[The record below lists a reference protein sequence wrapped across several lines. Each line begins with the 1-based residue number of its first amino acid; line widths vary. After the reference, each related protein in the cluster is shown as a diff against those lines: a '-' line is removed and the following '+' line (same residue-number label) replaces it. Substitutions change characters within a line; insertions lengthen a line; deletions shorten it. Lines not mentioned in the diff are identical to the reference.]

1 MKNKS
6 TLLLHSCCAPCS
18 SSVIERLCKNFEI
31 TVFYYNPNI
40 YPKDEYIKRKDE
52 QFRLLKQLNIKF
64 IEGKYEPEKYLKCLQ
79 DFQNQKEGETR
90 CYQCYKLRLSETF
103 KKAQELNFDFFTTTL
118 SVSPMK
124 KANWINEIGLELQNK
139 SCKFLAEDFKKKN
152 GFKRSVELSKIY
164 NLYRQTYCGCQ
175 MSYETSKAKK
185 VKED

>member
-79 DFQNQKEGETR
+79 NFKNQKEGETR

-124 KANWINEIGLELQNK
+124 KANWINEIGLKLQNK
-139 SCKFLAEDFKKKN
+139 SCKFLAEDFKKKD

-164 NLYRQTYCGCQ
+164 NLYRQIYCGCQ
-175 MSYETSKAKK
+175 MSYETSKARN
-185 VKED
+185 VK